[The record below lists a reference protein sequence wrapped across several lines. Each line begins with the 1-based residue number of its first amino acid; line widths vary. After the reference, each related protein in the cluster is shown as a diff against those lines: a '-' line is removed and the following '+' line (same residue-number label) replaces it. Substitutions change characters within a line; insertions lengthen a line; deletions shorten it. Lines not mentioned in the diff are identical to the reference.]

1 MAAQAQYALLCG
13 EAPLQLLQ
21 ELAAGGVVPPEL
33 TRVPRREDQAQAGIG
48 NNIRTGLGIR

>member
-33 TRVPRREDQAQAGIG
+33 TRIPRREDQAQAGIG
-48 NNIRTGLGIR
+48 NNIN